1 MNYKIGDI
9 KKIKNFT
16 AVLLTLLLMSGCDHN
31 NYENPANVGTESVCG
46 TSEITENS
54 TAEGAV
60 TVPDMLE
67 IPDNLKPVY
76 GTEIKD
82 GTYDI
87 TVNSS
92 SSMFSVSECKLT
104 VSRGEMTAVMTMS
117 GKGYLYVF
125 MGKSEDA
132 SDENKFIS
140 FVENEAGEHTF
151 TIPVAALDMGIECA
165 AFSQK
170 KEQWY
175 DRTLLFNASSLPAE
189 AFESGVISTVES
201 LGLEDGEYT
210 AEAWIE
216 GGSGKAKIQSP
227 ARIKIENGQAFAE
240 IIWSSSNYDYMVVN
254 GERCELLNADGGS
267 TFLIPVTEFDRKI
280 PVSANT
286 TAMSTPHEIEYTL
299 YFDSSTIKP

>member
-1 MNYKIGDI
+1 MNYKIGDT
-9 KKIKNFT
+9 KKIKIFT
-16 AVLLTLLLMSGCDHN
+16 AFLLTVLLMNGCAQD
-31 NYENPANVGTESVCG
+31 NYESTANVGTERVSD
-46 TSEITENS
+46 TSEIAESSTTES
-54 TAEGAV
+54 TV
-60 TVPDMLE
+60 NVPDMLE
-67 IPDNLKPVY
+67 IPDNLKPIY

-104 VSRGEMTAVMTMS
+104 VSGGEMTAVMTMS

-132 SDENKFIS
+132 SDEKNYIPFL
-140 FVENEAGEHTF
+140 ENEAGEHTF
-151 TIPVAALDMGIECA
+151 TVPVAALDMGIDCA
-165 AFSQK
+165 AFSKK
-170 KEQWY
+170 KEEWY

-189 AFESGVISTVES
+189 AFENGVISTAES

-210 AEAWIE
+210 VEACVE

-267 TFLIPVTEFDRKI
+267 TFLIPVTGFDCKI

-299 YFDSSTIKP
+299 YFDSSTIKS